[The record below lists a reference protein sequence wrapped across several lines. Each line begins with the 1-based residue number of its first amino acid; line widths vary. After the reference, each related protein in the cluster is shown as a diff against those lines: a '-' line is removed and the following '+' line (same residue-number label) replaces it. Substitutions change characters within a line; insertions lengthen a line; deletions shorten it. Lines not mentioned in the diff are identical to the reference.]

1 MEYEW
6 PRCLALFLP
15 FASRFYKLLLTKG
28 QDFTVGEDGLFPNL
42 PFTEHTMKDQDEN
55 EDIFEALEIAMDE
68 KPYFI
73 YIAFYICLA
82 IIKKNI
88 YDATKDEKQ
97 KELFIKY
104 CSYIKNHFDNYMKAG
119 LQMDPDD
126 TPRFTPEI
134 IPARYGLKPGH
145 FPIFAIQSFAGDFL
159 NNFIDDLNTH
169 LKRTPGMR
177 EALVKYL

>member
-1 MEYEW
+1 MTPWY
-6 PRCLALFLP
+6 LNS
-15 FASRFYKLLLTKG
+15 FASRFHKLFYPIG

-42 PFTEHTMKDQDEN
+42 PFTEHTMRDQDEN
-55 EDIFEALEIAMDE
+55 EDIFEVLGIAADE

-73 YIAFYICLA
+73 YITFYVCLA

-88 YDATKDEKQ
+88 YDATKDKKQ
-97 KELFIKY
+97 KELLIKY
-104 CSYIKNHFDNYMKAG
+104 CSYIKNHFDSYMKAG
-119 LQMDPDD
+119 LLLDPDD
-126 TPRFTPEI
+126 CPRFTPEI

-145 FPIFAIQSFAGDFL
+145 FPILAIEAFAGDFL
-159 NNFIDDLNTH
+159 NNFIDDLNSH